1 MKGFI
6 RKHLNTIFIV
16 GTLLFILWL
25 GIRNN
30 EFYNSWQALTTASVP
45 WLLMCLAVYVLHLFL
60 DALSLHYFL
69 RKQGHPITIRYAMY
83 IALVGL
89 YYADITPGASGG
101 QPMQV
106 YYLKKRNVPVGVSTS
121 ALAVKYF
128 CFVFMLLIMGGAA
141 LCWQRAFVSEQ
152 LKGIRWFL
160 VAGFVFNSFSIMLV
174 LLLAIN
180 KRLVRFLISLII
192 RLAHALH
199 LIKDVQKTTL
209 KWEGTLASFHS
220 SVSLIRSRPKEMAVL
235 LIMNGLQVLTHM
247 FIPVCVYHAFGLS
260 GTTLPHLVT
269 IALLLYI
276 SAAYTP
282 LPGGS
287 GAQEGGFV
295 LYFQGIFPA
304 NTIFIGML
312 LWRFLTFYLN
322 LIGGASATVFAGSYE
337 YWKQKRKAAQ
347 MVPEKRDPEPS
358 APPDPPV
365 IS

>member
-6 RKHLNTIFIV
+6 RKHLNAIFIV
-16 GTLLFILWL
+16 GTLLLILWL
-25 GIRNN
+25 GMRNN
-30 EFYNSWQALTTASVP
+30 EFYNAWQALTTASVP
-45 WLLMCLAVYVLHLFL
+45 WLLACLGAYVLHLFL

-69 RKQGHPITIRYAMY
+69 RKQGHPVTLRYAMY
-83 IALVGL
+83 VALVGL

-101 QPMQV
+101 QPMQI
-106 YYLKKRNVPVGVSTS
+106 YYLKKRDVPIGVSTS

-128 CFVFMLLIMGGAA
+128 CFVFMLLLMGGAA
-141 LCWQRAFVSEQ
+141 LIWQQSYVSVQ
-152 LKGIRWFL
+152 LAGIRWFL
-160 VAGFVFNSFSIMLV
+160 LAGFLFNAFSIMLV

-180 KRLVRFLISLII
+180 KRLVRFLISLLI
-192 RLAHALH
+192 RLGHKLH
-199 LIKDVQKTTL
+199 LVKDVQKSTL

-220 SVSLIRSRPKEMAVL
+220 SVSLIRSRPKEMTVL
-235 LIMNGLQVLTHM
+235 LLMNGLQVMAHM
-247 FIPVCVYHAFGLS
+247 FITVCVYHAFGLS

-312 LWRFLTFYLN
+312 VWRFLTFYLN
-322 LIGGASATVFAGSYE
+322 LIGGASATIFGSSYE
-337 YWKQKRKAAQ
+337 LWKQRRMAERAAREKKDTPPQ
-347 MVPEKRDPEPS
+347 DPGPEDP
-358 APPDPPV
+358 A
-365 IS
+365 

>member
-6 RKHLNTIFIV
+6 RKHLNAIFIV

-25 GIRNN
+25 GLRNN
-30 EFYNSWQALTTASVP
+30 EFYNSWKALTTASIP
-45 WLLMCLAVYVLHLFL
+45 WLLMCLGTYVLHLFL

-83 IALVGL
+83 IALIGL

-101 QPMQV
+101 QPMQI

-128 CFVFMLLIMGGAA
+128 CFIFMLLLMGGAA
-141 LCWQRAFVSEQ
+141 LYWQRAYVSAQ
-152 LKGIRWFL
+152 LAGIHWFL
-160 VAGFVFNSFSIMLV
+160 IAGFVFNAFSIILV
-174 LLLAIN
+174 LLLSIN
-180 KRLVRFLISLII
+180 KRMVRFLVSMLI
-192 RLAHALH
+192 RLGHMLH
-199 LIKDVQKTTL
+199 LVKDVQKSTL
-209 KWEGTLASFHS
+209 KWEGTLASFHG
-220 SVSLIRSRPKEMAVL
+220 SVSLIRSRPKEMTVL
-235 LIMNGLQVLTHM
+235 LLMNGLQVLTHM

-295 LYFQGIFPA
+295 LYFQNIFPA

-312 LWRFLTFYLN
+312 VWRFLTFYLN
-322 LIGGASATVFAGSYE
+322 LIGGASATVLAGSYE
-337 YWKQKRKAAQ
+337 YWKQKRRARRTAPDKQ
-347 MVPEKRDPEPS
+347 DPEPS
-358 APPDPPV
+358 GPA
-365 IS
+365 